1 MLDYLALLLFVRFE
15 RIVVRSAVK
24 GFRMALNSLM
34 NLRSSLS
41 LLLEDI
47 GLGFGGR

>member
-1 MLDYLALLLFVRFE
+1 M
-15 RIVVRSAVK
+15 RSAIR
-24 GFRMALNSLM
+24 GFMMALNSFM